1 VKTLI
6 ILMLALNIFF
16 ICKYLSFAITKW
28 YVFSLR
34 DSICIERLRKE
45 QKCGDIIIAT
55 YNSTVTLI
63 CIWVSVLLFC
73 STKSPQLSPIVLN
86 TTTGILVGVLFSL
99 SIMQYV
105 LIKKYSLDTLY
116 NTIVDYRS
124 RQKVV
129 TEDNDYEVQYIRT
142 FREILKEERYVI
154 AWAIY
159 MLGVHAYYYYTVYL

>member
-1 VKTLI
+1 MKTFI

-16 ICKYLSFAITKW
+16 ICKYLSLAITKW

-45 QKCGDIIIAT
+45 QKYGDTIIAT

-124 RQKVV
+124 KQKVV
-129 TEDNDYEVQYIRT
+129 TEDNDYERT

-154 AWAIY
+154 AWTIY
-159 MLGVHAYYYYTVYL
+159 MLGVHAYYYYTVHL